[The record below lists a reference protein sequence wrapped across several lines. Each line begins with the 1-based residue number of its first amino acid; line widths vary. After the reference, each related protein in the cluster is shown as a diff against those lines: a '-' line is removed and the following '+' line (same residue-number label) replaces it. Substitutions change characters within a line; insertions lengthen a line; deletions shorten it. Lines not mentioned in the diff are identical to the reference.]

1 MRVFILAMKQPTFLF
16 WPRIANRFNVVGFAY
31 SHTLRKEQMF
41 LIHFALTIPWRIYM
55 LLLVAC
61 STIIR
66 MCRRQYHI
74 VSQAC
79 WNERIQRTK
88 KQSVTIAYDVRIIY
102 IRGDLTE
109 REWSQRACPSLWA
122 RINPFEFELAWRRAH
137 WYSQGSTS
145 IFTHQETAC
154 HTASY
159 DCFMNVYSDVY
170 IATYTVTFL
179 RLGIRNDDYYI
190 AIMRAKASLF
200 VIVAAPWN
208 ILWKQLAVD
217 GDKRDEASAGKQII
231 NLISASPHY
240 STKQSLPLLY
250 NNTLSSCNP
259 LQSMPRSRRDR
270 LRVRE
275 RR

>member
-41 LIHFALTIPWRIYM
+41 PIHFALTIPWRIYM

-109 REWSQRACPSLWA
+109 REWSQRNNGVSITLSANQSF
-122 RINPFEFELAWRRAH
+122 RIW
-137 WYSQGSTS
+137 TS
-145 IFTHQETAC
+145 MATCALVQSRKHQ
-154 HTASY
+154 
-159 DCFMNVYSDVY
+159 Y
-170 IATYTVTFL
+170 IHAP
-179 RLGIRNDDYYI
+179 RNCMPHSIIR
-190 AIMRAKASLF
+190 
-200 VIVAAPWN
+200 
-208 ILWKQLAVD
+208 
-217 GDKRDEASAGKQII
+217 
-231 NLISASPHY
+231 
-240 STKQSLPLLY
+240 LLY
-250 NNTLSSCNP
+250 ECI
-259 LQSMPRSRRDR
+259 QWRIYCHVYRD
-270 LRVRE
+270 LLKTWHPE
-275 RR
+275 RRLLHSNNEGKSFSFRNSGSPMKYSLKTAGRWWR